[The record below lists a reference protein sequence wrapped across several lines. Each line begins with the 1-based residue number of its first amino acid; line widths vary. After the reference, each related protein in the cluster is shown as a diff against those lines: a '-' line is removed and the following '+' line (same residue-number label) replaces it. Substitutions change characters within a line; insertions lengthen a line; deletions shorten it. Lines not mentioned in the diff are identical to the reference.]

1 MARRIMVNMRQTDRA
16 AIRPVQ
22 FAPQREVVP
31 GIEVMTLET
40 MRQRA
45 GLREFR
51 GPQRLGFDLLI
62 RIDTGASI
70 HAVDLVAYDLVPGDT
85 MWIHAGQVQ
94 QWGDI
99 GSIDG
104 PVVLFTPPA
113 LDPDTRL
120 RIRATGMAL
129 RSHFPAGSA
138 GSGQDLAWSYLRH
151 CASLAAGVPQA
162 LGAAL
167 VARSLATLLLELVA
181 RSVAPGTARSQPAED
196 FLRLRDAIED
206 GFTTEHRVAAYAR
219 RLGYSTRTLDRL
231 ARANAGLTAKALID
245 ERVVLEAQRVLA
257 HGDDPIAAI
266 GGALGFDDPSN
277 FSKYFTKRVG
287 TTPAAFRRR
296 AREGEAT

>member
-1 MARRIMVNMRQTDRA
+1 MVKMRQVDRPG
-16 AIRPVQ
+16 IRSVR
-22 FAPQREVVP
+22 FAPPREVVA
-31 GIEVMTLET
+31 GIEVIDLAT
-40 MRQRA
+40 MRRRA

-62 RIDTGASI
+62 RIDSGTTV
-70 HAVDLVAYDLVPGDT
+70 HTVDLVAYDLAPGDM

-99 GSIDG
+99 GAIDG

-113 LDPDTRL
+113 LDSDTRL

-129 RSHFPAGSA
+129 RSHFPGSA
-138 GSGQDLAWSYLRH
+138 GSSQDLAWSYLRH
-151 CASLAAGVPQA
+151 CASLAAGVPEA

-167 VARSLATLLLELVA
+167 VARSLAALLLELVA
-181 RSVAPGTARSQPAED
+181 GAAAPGTARRQPAED
-196 FLRLRDAIED
+196 FLRLRDAIDD
-206 GFTTEHRVAAYAR
+206 GFTTERRVAAYAR

-245 ERVVLEAQRVLA
+245 ERVVLEAQRILA
-257 HGDDPIAAI
+257 HGDDTIAAI
-266 GGALGFDDPSN
+266 AGALGFDDPSN
-277 FSKYFTKRVG
+277 FSKYFTKRAA

-296 AREGEAT
+296 ARGGEAS